1 MLTRRR
7 KRLWEDPEGWDLRI
21 VCRYGLWLVH
31 QEILERNAPEFFK
44 IVMQMAKV
52 GASRDGLHLPF
63 SGQLKSTRPMGV
75 RRTEKT
81 FSLQTSMTIIQPS
94 SEGC

>member
-7 KRLWEDPEGWDLRI
+7 KKLWEDPEGWDLRI

-31 QEILERNAPEFFK
+31 QEILEREAPKFFEK
-44 IVMQMAKV
+44 VMRMAEV
-52 GASRDGLHLPF
+52 GALGDGLLLPLR
-63 SGQLKSTRPMGV
+63 SELTSVRPMGV

-81 FSLQTSMTIIQPS
+81 FSPQTSKTIIQPS
-94 SEGC
+94 SEDC